1 VFRES
6 QSMKLILSRKGF
18 DSGYG
23 GGDSP
28 IMPDARLVSLPIP
41 SADAICYRDI
51 RSGRGG
57 MTLAELVDQLYG
69 PERLQR
75 IGEHCHL
82 DPDLASWAR
91 RRSPNWRG
99 VLGQMGA
106 AQGHLR
112 NQGVAAGDLFLF
124 FGRFRASNRQQGRL
138 RFVAGSM
145 PAHVIFGYLQVADV
159 VPVLPGKSLP
169 RWLHYHPHVQARDS
183 AGANNTLY
191 LAARQ
196 LSLDPRL
203 PGWACL
209 NYHPG
214 LRLTKTDSRRL
225 SDWQLPPEIFR
236 SAAISYHSAGSWRG
250 DIFRAAAKGQEFV
263 LDADAA
269 LQRWALQ
276 LIQVGTKG
284 ASGAA

>member
-1 VFRES
+1 
-6 QSMKLILSRKGF
+6 MKLILSRKGF
-18 DSGYG
+18 DSEYG

-41 SADAICYRDI
+41 SADAISYRDI
-51 RSGRGG
+51 RSSRGG
-57 MTLAELVDQLYG
+57 VVMSKLIDQLYG
-69 PERLQR
+69 PERLRR
-75 IGEHCHL
+75 IGGQCHL

-124 FGRFRASNRQQGRL
+124 FGRFRATTREQGRL
-138 RFVAGSM
+138 RFVPGSA

-169 RWLHYHPHVQARDS
+169 RWLHYHPHVQARDR

-191 LAARQ
+191 LGARH
-196 LSLDPRL
+196 LSLDSQL

-209 NYHPG
+209 NYHSG
-214 LRLTKTDSRRL
+214 LRLTKIDSRRL
-225 SDWQLPPEIFR
+225 SDWQLPENIFR
-236 SAAISYHSAGSWRG
+236 GTAISYHSAASWRA
-250 DIFRAAAKGQEFV
+250 DSFRAAAKGQEFV
-263 LDADAA
+263 LEADAA
-269 LQRWALQ
+269 VQRWALQ
-276 LIQVGTKG
+276 LIRAGIAGT
-284 ASGAA
+284 

>member
-1 VFRES
+1 MLS
-6 QSMKLILSRKGF
+6 SLI
-18 DSGYG
+18 
-23 GGDSP
+23 
-28 IMPDARLVSLPIP
+28 
-41 SADAICYRDI
+41 
-51 RSGRGG
+51 
-57 MTLAELVDQLYG
+57 DQLYG

-124 FGRFRASNRQQGRL
+124 FGRFRATTKVQGRL
-138 RFVAGSM
+138 RFVPGSA

-169 RWLHYHPHVQARDS
+169 RWLYYHPHVQARNS
-183 AGANNTLY
+183 AGPNNTLY
-191 LAARQ
+191 LGARQ
-196 LSLDPRL
+196 LSLDPQL

-214 LRLTKTDSRRL
+214 LRLTRHDSPRL
-225 SDWQLPPEIFR
+225 SDWQLPADIFR
-236 SAAISYHSAGSWRG
+236 ATAISYHSASSWRADG
-250 DIFRAAAKGQEFV
+250 FRAAAKGQEFV
-263 LDADAA
+263 MDADKAV
-269 LQRWALQ
+269 QRWALN
-276 LIQVGTKG
+276 LIRAGS
-284 ASGAA
+284 AGAA

>member
-1 VFRES
+1 
-6 QSMKLILSRKGF
+6 MKLILSRKGF
-18 DSGYG
+18 DSEYG

-41 SADAICYRDI
+41 STDAICYRDI
-51 RSGRGG
+51 RSGRGA
-57 MTLAELVDQLYG
+57 MTLAVLIDQLYG
-69 PERLQR
+69 PGRLQR

-82 DPDLASWAR
+82 DPDLARWAR

-124 FGRFRASNRQQGRL
+124 FGRFRATTREQGRL
-138 RFVAGSM
+138 RFVAGSL

-169 RWLHYHPHVQARDS
+169 RWLHYHPHVQARHR

-196 LSLDPRL
+196 LSLDPQL

-214 LRLTKTDSRRL
+214 LRLTETDSPRL
-225 SDWQLPPEIFR
+225 SAWQLPSAIFR
-236 SAAISYHSAGSWRG
+236 SRAISYHSAASWRG
-250 DIFRAAAKGQEFV
+250 DSFRAAAKGQEFV
-263 LDADAA
+263 LEADAA
-269 LQRWALQ
+269 VQRWALQ
-276 LIQVGTKG
+276 LIQAGTRG
-284 ASGAA
+284 G